1 MTRPLETEIHT
12 YNDHLPELMEHQGRY
27 VLIKGEEVIS
37 VMDTYNDA
45 LKLGYERFGL
55 EPFFV
60 SCIQPP
66 EQALFISREVTPCL
80 L

>member
-1 MTRPLETEIHT
+1 MNKPLEAEINT
-12 YNDHLPELMEHQGRY
+12 YHNRLPELMEYQGRY
-27 VLIKGEEVIS
+27 VLIKGDTVVT

-60 SCIQPP
+60 SRIQSP
-66 EQALFISREVTPCL
+66 ENAAFISRDVACL

>member
-1 MTRPLETEIHT
+1 MSKPLEAEIAT
-12 YNDHLPELMEHQGRY
+12 FNAQLSGLMEQRGRY
-27 VLIKGEEVIS
+27 VLIKGEKVIS

-60 SCIQPP
+60 SRIQPP
-66 EQALFISREVTPCL
+66 EQAAFISRDIDLCL
-80 L
+80 P

>member
-1 MTRPLETEIHT
+1 MNKPLEAEIHT
-12 YNDHLPELMEHQGRY
+12 YHNRLNELLEHSGRY
-27 VLIKGEEVIS
+27 VLIKGNTVVT

-60 SCIQPP
+60 GRIQPP
-66 EQALFISREVTPCL
+66 EHAAFISREVVSCPL
-80 L
+80 